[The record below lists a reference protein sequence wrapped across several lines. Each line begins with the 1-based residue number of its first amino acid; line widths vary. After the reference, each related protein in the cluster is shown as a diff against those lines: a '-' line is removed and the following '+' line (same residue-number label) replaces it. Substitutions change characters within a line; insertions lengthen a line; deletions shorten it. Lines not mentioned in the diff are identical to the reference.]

1 MLEERKKI
9 MKAALD
15 EFAEVGLINSSLKSI
30 SDRAKLEP
38 AVARAL
44 FVDKETLLGELLKE
58 GTDPLVSAVALAVQE
73 IEDPRELIRKSMGL
87 LDQWLLDHPQYV
99 KL

>member
-30 SDRAKLEP
+30 SDRAKL
-38 AVARAL
+38 L
-44 FVDKETLLGELLKE
+44 
-58 GTDPLVSAVALAVQE
+58 
-73 IEDPRELIRKSMGL
+73 
-87 LDQWLLDHPQYV
+87 
-99 KL
+99 